1 MPWKYNNTIIRAG
14 KAWVD
19 NNGYKH
25 PYNWASAW
33 TDANKKSW
41 GVTWEDAP
49 ASEAAFDNRFYWGR
63 QTDGTLIERS
73 LTDVNVVDEDGKAV
87 NDPIT
92 GKQMV
97 TLGLKSVAIA
107 LAKTQAAGLLAPY
120 DWYVTRK
127 SEKSTAIPSAV
138 STYRDAVRTACAAIE
153 TSIGNASDL
162 TAFMALYD
170 TPMDSQDP
178 PQPTGNAPIADW
190 PETI

>member
-33 TDANKKSW
+33 SDDDKTNW
-41 GVTWEDAP
+41 GVSWEDAP
-49 ASEAAFDNRFYWGR
+49 ASEAPFDNRFYSGR
-63 QTDGTLIERS
+63 QADGTLIPKS
-73 LTDVNVVDEDGKAV
+73 LTDTLWVDEDGNAIS
-87 NDPIT
+87 DPLT
-92 GKQMV
+92 GQQGK
-97 TLGLKSVAIA
+97 TLGLKNAAIA
-107 LAKTQAAGLLAPY
+107 QTKTQAASLLAPY

-127 SEKSTAIPSAV
+127 SEKSTAIPSTV

-162 TAFMALYD
+162 AAFMALYD
-170 TPMDSQDP
+170 TPVDSDGN
-178 PQPTGNAPIADW
+178 PTGNAPINDW
-190 PETI
+190 PDTI

>member
-33 TDANKKSW
+33 SDDDRTNW
-41 GVTWEDAP
+41 GVSWEDAP
-49 ASEAAFDNRFYWGR
+49 ANEAAFDNQFYSGR
-63 QTDGTLIERS
+63 QTDGTLIPKS
-73 LTDVNVVDEDGKAV
+73 LTDTLWVDGDGKAV
-87 NDPIT
+87 IDPLT
-92 GKQMV
+92 GQQGK
-97 TLGLKSVAIA
+97 TLGLKNAAIA
-107 LAKTQAAGLLAPY
+107 LAKTQAAGQLAPY

-138 STYRDAVRTACAAIE
+138 STYRDAVRTACTAIE

-162 TAFMALYD
+162 AAFMELYD
-170 TPMDSQDP
+170 TPVDSDGE
-178 PQPTGNAPIADW
+178 PTGDPAPINAW
-190 PETI
+190 PDAI